1 MGGLLVHDLQLI
13 SVSIVLS
20 LTDGALT
27 NNDIFD
33 IYLCI
38 LHRRPPAP
46 APRPND
52 EVGETVAV
60 ASSSMAL
67 GWPLTEWRPLP
78 APLVH

>member
-38 LHRRPPAP
+38 LQPPPTSAGP
-46 APRPND
+46 EA
-52 EVGETVAV
+52 E
-60 ASSSMAL
+60 
-67 GWPLTEWRPLP
+67 
-78 APLVH
+78 